1 MTAQV
6 IPITSHPAYH
16 GRRTLAEMVELL
28 EKSIVRRQEMVKA
41 RNEDD
46 GA

>member
-1 MTAQV
+1 MTAQI

-16 GRRTLAEMVELL
+16 GKRTLAEMVELL
-28 EKSIVRRQEMVKA
+28 ERSIERRKDMTERKG
-41 RNEDD
+41 D